1 MIDIKKISPGLR
13 SFVIKTIIFLVVAL
27 GLRVLINHY
36 PGEAPWIRATYLGSA
51 GNPTGYKPYEL
62 MSVIKASIFIIIAFA
77 LFNWKK
83 IAKFKRYPI
92 RAFDIIFFSALS
104 AGFYFLH
111 YFFKYFLKLNPE
123 IAASLFW
130 PFFFIKIGL
139 ILLCLLSLAIAVF
152 GWAFFVDFLR
162 DFRIQIPLVF
172 GFGVVFYFLIDF
184 ASRLWYVS
192 SSAVTYLVAKMLSLH
207 ASDVWYRFASE
218 APILY
223 AKAKNVMYV
232 NIAKEC
238 SGIDG
243 FLLFT
248 SIFFIIMYLE
258 RNHIDK
264 KRMLLSFIPGAFFF
278 FFYNV
283 LRIYLLMVVGIY
295 ISENFAIDLFHD
307 NIGWILFLVYFV
319 IYWHFASKFV
329 YLKKDKKEKTKP
341 KKKARKKRKNPKKS

>member
-1 MIDIKKISPGLR
+1 MIDIKKISPGLK
-13 SFVIKTIIFLVVAL
+13 SFLIKTIVFVAVAL
-27 GLRVLINHY
+27 GLRILINHY

-62 MSVIKASIFIIIAFA
+62 MSVIKAAIFIIIAFVM
-77 LFNWKK
+77 FNWKK
-83 IAKFKRYPI
+83 IARFKKYPVKTS
-92 RAFDIIFFSALS
+92 DIALFSALS
-104 AGFYFLH
+104 VGFYFLH
-111 YFFKYFLKLNPE
+111 YLFKYFLKLNPDL
-123 IAASLFW
+123 AAS
-130 PFFFIKIGL
+130 FFFLFFFVKIFL
-139 ILLCLLSLAIAVF
+139 IFLCLLCLALAVF
-152 GWAFFVDFLR
+152 GWAFFVDFIR
-162 DFRIQIPLVF
+162 DFRLQIPLVL
-172 GFGVVFYFLIDF
+172 GLGAAFYFLIDL

-207 ASDVWYRFASE
+207 VPDVWYRFATD

-258 RNHIDK
+258 RDHIDK
-264 KRMLLSFIPGAFFF
+264 RKMLLSFVPGAVIF

-295 ISENFAIDLFHD
+295 ISESFALDLFHD
-307 NIGWILFLVYFV
+307 NIGWVLFLIYFV
-319 IYWHFASKFV
+319 VFWHFASKYV
-329 YLKKDKKEKTKP
+329 YLKKPEGKVRKKAKTATS
-341 KKKARKKRKNPKKS
+341 KKKKFRK